1 MLFFKKNTSK
11 CIVATHQIQTTRHQN
26 STTCQKVVT
35 THWKCVAR
43 ALEHAD
49 MLKEH
54 TDGLKE
60 HADVLN
66 EHADVLKEHAE
77 QRVKRT
83 RQGKVLFLKNMPTC
97 CTAGWWWNHTIYGK
111 PRVSFKTSQH
121 FFNSPQSNSYEPSL
135 CSSPLRARASDV
147 YELSN
152 SLKFPVREEVSAQ
165 RGQN

>member
-1 MLFFKKNTSK
+1 MCSKTWHSEVTTRQCVVFKKNTSM

-43 ALEHAD
+43 AI
-49 MLKEH
+49 
-54 TDGLKE
+54 
-60 HADVLN
+60 

-147 YELSN
+147 YGLSN